1 MGRPTGFE
9 PATPRIT
16 ILCSNQLS
24 YGRRKGAGN
33 LRVGPGAVNPFFRS
47 GKGGRRLANPQA
59 EYGLSPL
66 RRTGFWQLCGSS
78 MERLRIVT
86 YNIAH
91 GRGLQPIQ
99 GLTSRRKIRANLLK
113 IAKLLRS
120 LEPDV
125 VALQEIDQNSL
136 WAGSFDQLE
145 FLREF
150 GGFPYAVFGVNNR
163 RAEFPRLNYGNAI
176 LSRHPITEAE
186 NIKFGRK
193 NFGEKGFLFAEIE
206 VRGRRLPV
214 VNMHLHYRSRATR
227 IRQVEHVMDYLNRKH
242 PHRHAHWL
250 MPPIVC
256 GDMNNPSHTS
266 DATASLFRYFARH
279 GHYTLHPRQA
289 ATFPSPLPQRTLD
302 FIFLPPACVEV
313 YCLVVKSYL
322 SDHRPVMVEFKIN

>member
-1 MGRPTGFE
+1 
-9 PATPRIT
+9 
-16 ILCSNQLS
+16 
-24 YGRRKGAGN
+24 
-33 LRVGPGAVNPFFRS
+33 VS
-47 GKGGRRLANPQA
+47 GSVQWCF
-59 EYGLSPL
+59 PL
-66 RRTGFWQLCGSS
+66 RGGGFWQLCGSY
-78 MERLRIVT
+78 MQRLRIVT

-125 VALQEIDQNSL
+125 VALQEIDENSL
-136 WAGSFDQLE
+136 WAGSFDQLD

-150 GGFPYAVFGVNNR
+150 AGFPYAVFGVNNR
-163 RAEFPRLNYGNAI
+163 RAGFPRLNYGNAI

-193 NFGEKGFLFAEIE
+193 NFGEKGFLFAEIT
-206 VRGRRLPV
+206 VHGKRVPI
-214 VNMHLHYRSRATR
+214 VNMHLHYRSRAAR
-227 IRQVEHVMDYLNRKH
+227 IKQVEHVMDYLTKKH
-242 PHRHAHWL
+242 PHRHEHWQ

-256 GDMNNPSHTS
+256 GDMNNPSHTT
-266 DATASLFRYFARH
+266 DATASLFKYFARH
-279 GHYTLHPRQA
+279 GHYTLHPKMA
-289 ATFPSPLPQRTLD
+289 PTFPSPLPQRTLD

-322 SDHRPVMVEFKIN
+322 SDHRPVMVEFKVR